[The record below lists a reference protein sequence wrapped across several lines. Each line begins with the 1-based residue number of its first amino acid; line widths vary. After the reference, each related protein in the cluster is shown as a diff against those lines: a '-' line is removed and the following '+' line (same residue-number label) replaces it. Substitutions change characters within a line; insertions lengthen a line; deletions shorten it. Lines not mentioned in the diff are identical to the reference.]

1 MALGKLSE
9 VMGKWLVSEKREGNP
24 FIREEEKIFV
34 RYDHIRIRFEQDKCT
49 ITFRYKDD
57 ELTDIELRDRL
68 GTYDQIDIDGLDGKV
83 ELRQE

>member
-9 VMGKWLVSEKREGNP
+9 VMGRWLTSESRSGNP
-24 FIREEEKIFV
+24 FVKEEDKIFV
-34 RYDHIRIRFEQDKCT
+34 KYDHIRIRFEQDKCT
-49 ITFRYKDD
+49 ITFRYGNE